1 MKKVFTL
8 IGLVSIAAFSNAQ
21 IVINEVYTGGGLLG
35 AAITNDFIELKNIG
49 SSTASLNGA
58 TIQYASSSGAFTQY
72 NNLPNI
78 TLTPGQTY
86 LIQQGSDGLGGL
98 INLLNPNLIVTVLLN
113 LDGSPS
119 VGVGVGLALTS
130 GKVALASN
138 VTPVTGPTAAN
149 VLDFVGY
156 GLANQ
161 FEGAGAAPSPT
172 ILNSITRTTGDTN
185 NNNVDFTISL
195 PTPQATSGTLAVNDL
210 TDLSKKSMFIKNSL
224 VKNDEIIFA
233 AEVKDI
239 KVYTLSGQLV
249 KTASVKNGVSL
260 NVAELQ
266 KGNYIVTGF
275 VDNQPV
281 SQKILKD

>member
-1 MKKVFTL
+1 MKKVFTF

-21 IVINEVYTGGGLLG
+21 IVINEIYTGGGLLG

-49 SSTASLNGA
+49 SSTASLTGA
-58 TIQYASSSGAFTQY
+58 TIQYGSSTGAFTQY

-78 TLTPGQTY
+78 TLSPGQTY

-98 INLLNPNLIVTVLLN
+98 INLINPNLIVSVLLN
-113 LDGSPS
+113 IDGSPS

-138 VTPVTGPTAAN
+138 ATQVTGPTASN

-172 ILNSITRTTGDTN
+172 ILNSITRTNGDTN
-185 NNNVDFTISL
+185 NNNVDFTITL
-195 PTPQATSGTLAVNDL
+195 PTPQSSGVLAVNDV
-210 TDLSKKSMFIKNSL
+210 SNNSMKSQFIKNSF
-224 VKNDEIIFA
+224 VKNEEIIFGTD
-233 AEVKDI
+233 VKDVKI
-239 KVYTLSGQLV
+239 YSLSGQMV
-249 KTASVKNGVSL
+249 KTASVKQGATL
-260 NVAELQ
+260 NIAELQ
-266 KGNYIVTGF
+266 KGNYIVTGT
-275 VDNQPV
+275 VNNQPV

>member
-1 MKKVFTL
+1 MKKVFTF
-8 IGLVSIAAFSNAQ
+8 IGLVSISAFSNAQ
-21 IVINEVYTGGGLLG
+21 IVINEIYTGGGLLG

-49 SSTASLNGA
+49 NSTASLNGA
-58 TIQYASSSGAFTQY
+58 TIQYASSTGAFTQY

-78 TLTPGQTY
+78 TLAPGQTY

-98 INLLNPNLIVTVLLN
+98 INLINPNLVVSVLLN
-113 LDGSPS
+113 FDGSPA

-138 VTPVTGPTAAN
+138 ATQVTGPTAAN

-161 FEGAGAAPSPT
+161 YEGAGAAPSPT
-172 ILNSITRTTGDTN
+172 ILNSITRTNGDTN
-185 NNNVDFTISL
+185 NNNVDFTITL
-195 PTPQATSGTLAVNDL
+195 PTPQASGTLAVNDL
-210 TDLSKKSMFIKNSL
+210 QNSMHKYKFVQNTF
-224 VKNDEIIFA
+224 VKNDEIVFGT
-233 AEVKDI
+233 EVKDI

-249 KTASVKNGVSL
+249 KTSSVRNNLSL

-266 KGNYIVTGF
+266 KGNYIVTGM
-275 VDNQPV
+275 VNNQPV
-281 SQKILKD
+281 SQKIIKD

>member
-1 MKKVFTL
+1 MKKVFTF

-21 IVINEVYTGGGLLG
+21 IVINEIYTGGGLLG

-49 SSTASLNGA
+49 SSPASLNGA
-58 TIQYASSSGAFTQY
+58 TLQYASATGAFTQY

-78 TLTPGQTY
+78 SLSPGQTY

-98 INLLNPNLIVTVLLN
+98 INLLNPNLIVSVLLN

-138 VTPVTGPTAAN
+138 ATPVTGPAASN

-161 FEGAGAAPSPT
+161 YEGSGAAPSPT
-172 ILNSITRTTGDTN
+172 ILNSISRTTGDTN
-185 NNNVDFTISL
+185 NNNVDFTVSL
-195 PTPQATSGTLAVNDL
+195 PTPQSTTGTLAVSDL
-210 TDLSKKSMFIKNSL
+210 TNLSRKGFIKNSL
-224 VKNDEIIFA
+224 VKNDEIIFDS
-233 AEVKDI
+233 EVKDI
-239 KVYTLSGQLV
+239 KIYTLSGQLI
-249 KTASVKNGVSL
+249 KTASVKDGASL

-266 KGNYIVTGF
+266 KGNYIVTGMIS
-275 VDNQPV
+275 NQPV

>member
-1 MKKVFTL
+1 MKKVFTF
-8 IGLVSIAAFSNAQ
+8 IGLVSISAFSNAQ
-21 IVINEVYTGGGLLG
+21 IVINEIYTGGGLLG

-49 SSTASLNGA
+49 NSTASLNGA
-58 TIQYASSSGAFTQY
+58 TIQYASSTGAFTQY

-78 TLTPGQTY
+78 TLAPGQTY

-98 INLLNPNLIVTVLLN
+98 INLINPNLVVSVLLN
-113 LDGSPS
+113 FDGSPA

-138 VTPVTGPTAAN
+138 ATQVTGPTAAN

-161 FEGAGAAPSPT
+161 YEGAGAAPSPT
-172 ILNSITRTTGDTN
+172 ILNSITRTNGDTN
-185 NNNVDFTISL
+185 NNNVDFTITL
-195 PTPQATSGTLAVNDL
+195 PTPQASGTLAVNDL
-210 TDLSKKSMFIKNSL
+210 QNAMHKYKFVQNTF
-224 VKNDEIIFA
+224 VKNDEIVFGT
-233 AEVKDI
+233 EVKDI

-249 KTASVKNGVSL
+249 KTSSVKANETL
-260 NVAELQ
+260 NVAELA
-266 KGNYIVTGF
+266 KGNYIVTGT
-275 VDNQPV
+275 VNNQPV